1 MHQITPHTDFVKG
14 AVLLVDKPVDWS
26 SFDMVKKVRN
36 MISKSHGIKKL
47 KVGHAGT
54 LDPLASG
61 LMIIC
66 TGKATK
72 EIESYQWMEKEYIA
86 TIHLGASTPSC
97 DLETEVDHTFPT
109 EHINLEMIR
118 KVLDEFKGESLQI
131 PPVFS
136 AKRIHGKRA
145 YDFARKGK
153 ALAMRPQLINISA
166 LEILDFKMP
175 ELTIRVRCSK
185 GTYIRALARD
195 IGKALHS
202 GAYLTGLR
210 RTKIGQFSVDDALM
224 PKKIEELLIN
234 L

>member
-1 MHQITPHTDFVKG
+1 MHQITPHTDFIKG
-14 AVLLVDKPVDWS
+14 AVLLIDKPVDWS
-26 SFDMVKKVRN
+26 SFDIVKKVRN
-36 MISKSHGIKKL
+36 MISKRLGLKKL

-72 EIESYQWMEKEYIA
+72 EIESYQGLEKEYIA
-86 TIHLGASTPSC
+86 TLYLGASTPSC

-109 EHINLEMIR
+109 DHISPELIH
-118 KVLDEFKGESLQI
+118 KILDNFKGESLQV

-136 AKRIHGKRA
+136 AKRIQGRRA
-145 YDFARKGK
+145 YDFARKGEE
-153 ALAMRPQLINISA
+153 LAMRPQLINISE
-166 LEILDFKMP
+166 LEMLDFKTP
-175 ELTIRVRCSK
+175 ELTLRVKCSK

-195 IGKALHS
+195 IGKALDT
-202 GAYLTGLR
+202 GAYLAVLR
-210 RTKIGQFSVDDALM
+210 RTKIGQFSVDDALI

>member
-1 MHQITPHTDFVKG
+1 M
-14 AVLLVDKPVDWS
+14 LLIDKPVDWS
-26 SFDMVKKVRN
+26 SFDIVKKVRN
-36 MISKSHGIKKL
+36 LISNKIGVKKL

-72 EIESYQWMEKEYIA
+72 EIENYQGMEKEYIA
-86 TIHLGASTPSC
+86 TLHLGASTPSS

-109 EHINLEMIR
+109 EHIDLGLINR
-118 KVLDEFKGESLQI
+118 VLQDFKGETLQV

-136 AKRIHGKRA
+136 AKRIQGKRA
-145 YDFARKGK
+145 YEFARKGEE
-153 ALAMRPQLINISA
+153 LTMRPQLINISE

-175 ELTIRVRCSK
+175 ELTLKIKCSK
-185 GTYIRALARD
+185 GTYIRSLARD
-195 IGKALHS
+195 IGTALDS
-202 GAYLTGLR
+202 GAYLSLLR
-210 RTKIGQFSVDDALM
+210 RTKIGQFSVDEALI
-224 PKKIEELLIN
+224 PKKFEELLIN